1 MSLNDKVLLAA
12 MFLVYRMCAYGIYMM
27 FLNICLV
34 SLNSLWVAYPLINL
48 KPWCD

>member
-27 FLNICLV
+27 FFEYLFGVVEFFMGRI
-34 SLNSLWVAYPLINL
+34 SLNESEAMV
-48 KPWCD
+48 